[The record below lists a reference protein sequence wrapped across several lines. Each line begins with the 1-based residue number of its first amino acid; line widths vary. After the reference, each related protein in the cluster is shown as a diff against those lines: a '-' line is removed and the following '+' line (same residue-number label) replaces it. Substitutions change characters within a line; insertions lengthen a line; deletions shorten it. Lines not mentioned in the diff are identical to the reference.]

1 MRARGYVLAA
11 TLAGLAYG
19 SCLTS
24 PTLSAFAPGIGAA
37 QAKEFYTKKRV
48 HGRWVS
54 GRFPKKFAH
63 HSSRRHQA
71 RVEAEPQRVAALPR
85 PPRPEREAR
94 VEPRARPQLQSQRQ
108 PEAQPQPQPQPQ
120 IQPSEASLPREDR
133 LLKLKRALEARAQ
146 AIATVSATE
155 VTSSVRPLEL
165 SSPKPRTEPRSVSF
179 DFESGLKTTTFSSGH
194 VVRESFDTG
203 TLKGLAAPAPGNESV
218 AAARP

>member
-63 HSSRRHQA
+63 RSSRRHEA

-94 VEPRARPQLQSQRQ
+94 VEPRAQAPLQSQRQ
-108 PEAQPQPQPQPQ
+108 PEPQSQPQ

-155 VTSSVRPLEL
+155 VTSSVRSLEL
-165 SSPKPRTEPRSVSF
+165 SSPKPRSEPRSVSF

>member
-63 HSSRRHQA
+63 RSSRRHEA

-94 VEPRARPQLQSQRQ
+94 VEPRTQAPLQSQRQ
-108 PEAQPQPQPQPQ
+108 PEPQSQPQ

-155 VTSSVRPLEL
+155 VTSSVRSLEL
-165 SSPKPRTEPRSVSF
+165 SSPKPRSEPRSVSF

>member
-63 HSSRRHQA
+63 RSSRRHEA

-94 VEPRARPQLQSQRQ
+94 VEPRTQAPLRSQRQ
-108 PEAQPQPQPQPQ
+108 PEPQSQPQ

-165 SSPKPRTEPRSVSF
+165 SSPKPRSEPRSVSF

>member
-1 MRARGYVLAA
+1 MRARGYALAV

-24 PTLSAFAPGIGAA
+24 PTLTAFIPGIGTA

-54 GRFPKKFAH
+54 GRFPKKYAH
-63 HSSRRHQA
+63 HSSRRHEA
-71 RVEAEPQRVAALPR
+71 RVEVEPQRVAALPR
-85 PPRPEREAR
+85 PRPEREAR
-94 VEPRARPQLQSQRQ
+94 VEPRAQAPLQSQRQ
-108 PEAQPQPQPQPQ
+108 AEPQYQPQPQ
-120 IQPSEASLPREDR
+120 IQTSEAPAPREDR

-155 VTSSVRPLEL
+155 VTSSVRPAEL
-165 SSPKPRTEPRSVSF
+165 SSQKPRPEPRSVSF

-194 VVRESFDTG
+194 VVRENFDTG

-218 AAARP
+218 ASASRP

>member
-63 HSSRRHQA
+63 RSSRRHEA

-94 VEPRARPQLQSQRQ
+94 VEPRAQALLQSQRQ
-108 PEAQPQPQPQPQ
+108 PEPQSQPQ

-165 SSPKPRTEPRSVSF
+165 SSPKPRSEPRSVSF

>member
-1 MRARGYVLAA
+1 
-11 TLAGLAYG
+11 LAYG

-24 PTLSAFAPGIGAA
+24 PTLTAFVPGIGAA

-54 GRFPKKFAH
+54 GRFAKKYAH
-63 HSSRRHQA
+63 HSSRRHEA
-71 RVEAEPQRVAALPR
+71 RSEAEPQRFAALPR
-85 PPRPEREAR
+85 PPRPEREAL
-94 VEPRARPQLQSQRQ
+94 VEPRAQPQLQSQRQ
-108 PEAQPQPQPQPQ
+108 SEAQPQ
-120 IQPSEASLPREDR
+120 IQSSEASVPRDDR

-155 VTSSVRPLEL
+155 VTSSVRPAEL
-165 SSPKPRTEPRSVSF
+165 SLPKPRPEPRSVSF

-194 VVRESFDTG
+194 VVRENFDTG

-218 AAARP
+218 AAASTP

>member
-63 HSSRRHQA
+63 RSSRRHEA

-94 VEPRARPQLQSQRQ
+94 VEPRTQAPLRSQRQ
-108 PEAQPQPQPQPQ
+108 PEPQSQPQ

-155 VTSSVRPLEL
+155 VTSSVRSLEL
-165 SSPKPRTEPRSVSF
+165 SSPKPRSEPRSVSF